1 MATEGKILTL
11 FEDKEKTKGI
21 FPRTKISA
29 VSDENGVSLDRILSE
44 LQISGGGGEP
54 LYIGDEY
61 GNTSVVVNA
70 DTLNGY
76 THEQIISLAGGLPV
90 GSVILWSGDKIPTG
104 WELVEEVTLD

>member
-29 VSDENGVSLDRILSE
+29 VSDNNGVSLDRILSE
-44 LQISGGGGEP
+44 LQISGDGES

-61 GNTSVVVNA
+61 GDTSVVVNA
-70 DTLNGY
+70 DTLHGY
-76 THEQIISLAGGLPV
+76 TYEQIISLAGGLPV
-90 GSVILWSGDKIPTG
+90 GSVILWDGDKVPTG